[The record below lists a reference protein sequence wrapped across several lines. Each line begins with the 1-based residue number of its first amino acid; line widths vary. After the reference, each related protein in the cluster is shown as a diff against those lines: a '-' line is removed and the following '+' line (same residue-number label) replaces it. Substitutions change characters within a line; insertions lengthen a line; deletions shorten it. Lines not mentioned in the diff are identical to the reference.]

1 MSETFTVRVNI
12 WADLSI
18 EADDMAQAVEKAT
31 MAGVSVSC
39 PVGTATVDSVAVS
52 TETGNTGLE

>member
-1 MSETFTVRVNI
+1 MSDTFTVRVHI

-31 MAGVSVSC
+31 MAGVSVNC

>member
-1 MSETFTVRVNI
+1 MSEVFTVRVNI

-31 MAGVSVSC
+31 MNGVSVNC
-39 PVGTATVDSVAVS
+39 PAGTATVDSVSVS
-52 TETGNTGLE
+52 TETGETGLE

>member
-1 MSETFTVRVNI
+1 MSQPFTVRVNI

-18 EADDMAQAVEKAT
+18 EAETMAEAVEQAT

-52 TETGNTGLE
+52 TESGDTGLA

>member
-1 MSETFTVRVNI
+1 MSGTFTVRVNI

-31 MAGVSVSC
+31 MAGVSVNC
-39 PVGTATVDSVAVS
+39 PAGTATVDSVAVS
-52 TETGNTGLE
+52 TETGATGLE

>member
-1 MSETFTVRVNI
+1 MSDTFTVRVNI

-31 MAGVSVSC
+31 MAGVSVNC